1 MTDILLENGCPVRDS
16 KGNYVRLGDLDARF
30 QRAVIAMTVRH
41 GTFIYNRSLGVDYDA
56 FSHDEAD
63 AVGRLDMLIK
73 EATADIGGVRTE
85 VVAFDEDTMTID
97 IKVTYNGSSAVTEV
111 DISGII

>member
-1 MTDILLENGCPVRDS
+1 MDVRIEDGDISLLAGGDYERIGGIDEAVQRVRMAALTNR
-16 KGNYVRLGDLDARF
+16 GA
-30 QRAVIAMTVRH
+30 
-41 GTFIYNRSLGVDYDA
+41 FIYNRSLGVDYDA
-56 FSHDEAD
+56 FLHDGAD

-97 IKVTYNGSSAVTEV
+97 IKVTYNGRSAVTEV